1 MIRLSRRSLVDLGL
15 LILVNAMWGA
25 QFTAYKL
32 VSSDMGP
39 VTVSAWIFLVA
50 GIVLAPFV
58 VRERRHGLRVQKSDA
73 QDSDND
79 RSLLSKRNLAGFVA
93 ISVFGLVPAS
103 AFMAWGVARSTAS
116 NSALINLTIPIITAL
131 LAVAMLGERMTA
143 ARWSSLFVSLAG
155 VLILSDFDWRHMALT
170 SNRFLLGNL
179 LVLLSC
185 ACSSF
190 YNVCS
195 KELLR
200 RFSPVEVL
208 TFGYFLAV
216 LVTIPL
222 LCWIEPF
229 SPSVAPPL
237 FVCNLDR
244 IASAR
249 GLRLGPGHGSVDVF
263 AETAGRKPGICL
275 GLSAPISG
283 GPDLSDISGREDH
296 RHDGSGAADPG
307 RDDTSS
313 FRWIVERLTRANR
326 RFGGGVR
333 RCCRCPILT
342 ARSALPSG

>member
-39 VTVSAWIFLVA
+39 VTVGAWIFLIA
-50 GIVLAPFV
+50 GIVLVPFV
-58 VRERRHGLRVQKSDA
+58 VRERRRDPRVQRTGAS
-73 QDSDND
+73 DSDHD
-79 RSLLSKRNLAGFVA
+79 LSLLSKRNLAGFVA

-143 ARWSSLFVSLAG
+143 ARWASLLVSLAG

-185 ACSSF
+185 ACSSL

-208 TFGYFLAV
+208 AFGYFLAV

-222 LCWIEPF
+222 LCWLEPF
-229 SPSVAPPL
+229 SLPSLRHYSSATWIGLVL
-237 FVCNLDR
+237 LGVFVWGLAMVLWMSLLKRLDVSQASVSVYLLPFLGVLISAIFLGEKITGMMVLGGSVTLVGTIFVVSLDR
-244 IASAR
+244 
-249 GLRLGPGHGSVDVF
+249 
-263 AETAGRKPGICL
+263 
-275 GLSAPISG
+275 
-283 GPDLSDISGREDH
+283 
-296 RHDGSGAADPG
+296 
-307 RDDTSS
+307 
-313 FRWIVERLTRANR
+313 
-326 RFGGGVR
+326 
-333 RCCRCPILT
+333 
-342 ARSALPSG
+342 

>member
-39 VTVSAWIFLVA
+39 VTVSAWIFLIA
-50 GIVLAPFV
+50 GVVLAPFV
-58 VRERRHGLRVQKSDA
+58 IRERRRDPHVPKSDA
-73 QDSDND
+73 HDSDKD

-93 ISVFGLVPAS
+93 IGVFALVPAS

-143 ARWSSLFVSLAG
+143 ARWASLLVSLAG
-155 VLILSDFDWRHMALT
+155 VLILSDFDWRHMTLT

-185 ACSSF
+185 TCSSF

-200 RFSPVEVL
+200 RFTPVEVL
-208 TFGYFLAV
+208 TFGYFLAA
-216 LVTIPL
+216 LVSIPL

-229 SPSVAPPL
+229 SLSSLHRYSSATWIGLILLGVFVWGLAMVLWMSLLKRLDVSQASVSVYLLPFLGVLISAIFL
-237 FVCNLDR
+237 GEKITGMMVLGGSVTLAGTILIVSLDR
-244 IASAR
+244 
-249 GLRLGPGHGSVDVF
+249 
-263 AETAGRKPGICL
+263 
-275 GLSAPISG
+275 
-283 GPDLSDISGREDH
+283 
-296 RHDGSGAADPG
+296 
-307 RDDTSS
+307 
-313 FRWIVERLTRANR
+313 
-326 RFGGGVR
+326 
-333 RCCRCPILT
+333 
-342 ARSALPSG
+342 

>member
-1 MIRLSRRSLVDLGL
+1 MRLSRRSLADLGL

-32 VSSDMGP
+32 VSSDIGP
-39 VTVSAWIFLVA
+39 VTVSAWVFLVG
-50 GIVLAPFV
+50 GIVLLPFI
-58 VRERRHGLRVQKSDA
+58 VRERRNRMCVQQSDA
-73 QDSDND
+73 QKTDID

-116 NSALINLTIPIITAL
+116 NSALINLTIPVITAL

-143 ARWSSLFVSLAG
+143 ARWASLFVSLAG
-155 VLILSDFDWRHMALT
+155 VLILSDFDWRHLALT
-170 SNRFLLGNL
+170 SNTFLLGNI

-185 ACSSF
+185 TCSSL

-208 TFGYFLAV
+208 TIGYFLAV

-229 SPSVAPPL
+229 SPQSLLHYSPATWIGLLLLGV
-237 FVCNLDR
+237 FVW
-244 IASAR
+244 
-249 GLRLGPGHGSVDVF
+249 
-263 AETAGRKPGICL
+263 
-275 GLSAPISG
+275 GLSMVLWMSLLKRLDVSLASISVYLLPFLG
-283 GPDLSDISGREDH
+283 VLISAVFLGEKIT
-296 RHDGSGAADPG
+296 GMM
-307 RDDTSS
+307 
-313 FRWIVERLTRANR
+313 VL
-326 RFGGGVR
+326 GGGVT
-333 RCCRCPILT
+333 LT
-342 ARSALPSG
+342 GTIFIVSMDR

>member
-1 MIRLSRRSLVDLGL
+1 MIRLSRRSLVDLGM

-39 VTVSAWIFLVA
+39 VTVSAWIFLIA

-58 VRERRHGLRVQKSDA
+58 IRERRRDPQAQKSDA
-73 QDSDND
+73 HDSDND

-143 ARWSSLFVSLAG
+143 ARWASLLVSLAG
-155 VLILSDFDWRHMALT
+155 VLILSDFDWRHMTLT

-200 RFSPVEVL
+200 RFTPVEVL
-208 TFGYFLAV
+208 TIGYFLAA
-216 LVTIPL
+216 LVSIPL

-229 SPSVAPPL
+229 SLPSLRQYSSATWIGLLLLGV
-237 FVCNLDR
+237 FVWGLAMVLWMSLLKRLDVSQASVSVYLLPFLGVLISALSLGEKITGMMVLGGSVTLAGTILIVSLDR
-244 IASAR
+244 
-249 GLRLGPGHGSVDVF
+249 
-263 AETAGRKPGICL
+263 
-275 GLSAPISG
+275 
-283 GPDLSDISGREDH
+283 
-296 RHDGSGAADPG
+296 
-307 RDDTSS
+307 
-313 FRWIVERLTRANR
+313 
-326 RFGGGVR
+326 
-333 RCCRCPILT
+333 
-342 ARSALPSG
+342 

>member
-1 MIRLSRRSLVDLGL
+1 MIRLSRRSLVDLGM

-39 VTVSAWIFLVA
+39 VTVSAWIFLIA

-58 VRERRHGLRVQKSDA
+58 IRERRRDPQAQKSDA
-73 QDSDND
+73 HDSDND

-143 ARWSSLFVSLAG
+143 ARWASLLVSLAG
-155 VLILSDFDWRHMALT
+155 VLILSDFDWRHMTLT

-200 RFSPVEVL
+200 RFTPVEVL
-208 TFGYFLAV
+208 TIGYFLAA
-216 LVTIPL
+216 LVSIPL

-229 SPSVAPPL
+229 SLPSLHRYSSATWIGLLLLGV
-237 FVCNLDR
+237 FVWGLAMVLWMSLLKRLDVSQASVSVYLLPFLGVLISAIFLGEKITGMMVLGGSVTLAGTILIVSLDR
-244 IASAR
+244 
-249 GLRLGPGHGSVDVF
+249 
-263 AETAGRKPGICL
+263 
-275 GLSAPISG
+275 
-283 GPDLSDISGREDH
+283 
-296 RHDGSGAADPG
+296 
-307 RDDTSS
+307 
-313 FRWIVERLTRANR
+313 
-326 RFGGGVR
+326 
-333 RCCRCPILT
+333 
-342 ARSALPSG
+342 